1 MNEIIIARRKMATK
15 ISDERIYKHFLQQNV
30 IAIARPYFSENMY
43 SLSFCPKCM
52 QPHGT
57 FKLRWHEWV
66 EHRCDCDK
74 HEDPKW
80 SEGMDFNKAYETCYC
95 CGLEVIQTGSRW
107 STFYC
112 RDCRAAIRKFNDSV
126 GTCVIPLGRHSMM
139 NGIRFK
145 KCAPLQEAASL
156 FSSEFKSMDELMN
169 RAHEHG
175 ALILR
180 HQLKILKLPED
191 ASLMMFQKATFSIDR
206 KQAKKDALLSL
217 IAHILKSPPKIVP
230 YKPFTPKIESI
241 FTPEPEISC
250 VFYTLVIRNESI
262 NQKYKGGINAFVAEH
277 GVNYNSDIAVMI
289 FMAPLGIEVTEE
301 MLKKSGLTWQEDYTW
316 FEASEMARRQ
326 PTVKSI
332 PFKVKWLKGYCS
344 KGRSY
349 VSLAE

>member
-1 MNEIIIARRKMATK
+1 MATK
-15 ISDERIYKHFLQQNV
+15 ISDERVYKHFLQQNV
-30 IAIARPYFSENMY
+30 IALARPYFSENMS

-52 QPHGT
+52 QPHGK
-57 FKLRWHEWV
+57 FKLRWHEWA

-107 STFYC
+107 STFFC
-112 RDCRAAIRKFNDSV
+112 RDCRKAIRKFNDSV

-145 KCAPLQEAASL
+145 KSAPLPEAASL
-156 FSSEFKSMDELMN
+156 FSSELKSMGKLMN

-191 ASLMMFQKATFSIDR
+191 ASLITFLKASFSIDR
-206 KQAKKDALLSL
+206 KQAKKDALLS
-217 IAHILKSPPKIVP
+217 IIEYILKNPPKIVVP
-230 YKPFTPKIESI
+230 EPFAPKIESI
-241 FTPEPEISC
+241 FTSEPEISC
-250 VFYTLVIRNESI
+250 VFYTVVIRNEAI
-262 NQKYKGGINAFVAEH
+262 NQKYEGGIKAFVAKH
-277 GVNYNSDIAVMI
+277 GVKYNNDLSLMI
-289 FMAPLGIEVTEE
+289 FMAPGGVEDTEK
-301 MLKKSGLTWQEDYTW
+301 MLKQLGFKREEDFTW
-316 FEASEMARRQ
+316 FEASEMARKK

-332 PFKVKWLKGYCS
+332 PFKAKWLKGYCS
-344 KGRSY
+344 KGRAY
-349 VSLAE
+349 VSLVR